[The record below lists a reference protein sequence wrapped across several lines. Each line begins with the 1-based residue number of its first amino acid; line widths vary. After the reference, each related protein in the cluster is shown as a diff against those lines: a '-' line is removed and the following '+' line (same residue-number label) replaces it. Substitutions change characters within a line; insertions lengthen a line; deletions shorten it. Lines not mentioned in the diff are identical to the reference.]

1 MINIH
6 KMEIFVVDHEGYG
19 IDEFKTW
26 IKQSSYASVCIFND
40 ETVTMP
46 HDQWEDDN
54 VLNSTLSTYEEVNAE
69 FEKRRSVFYPYLKT
83 GEKVLAMHN
92 KMEMKFDATP
102 LTRDGVNYYGVFDV
116 FGQITYIK
124 ERVFKND
131 FTIIGE

>member
-1 MINIH
+1 M
-6 KMEIFVVDHEGYG
+6 
-19 IDEFKTW
+19 
-26 IKQSSYASVCIFND
+26 
-40 ETVTMP
+40 
-46 HDQWEDDN
+46 
-54 VLNSTLSTYEEVNAE
+54 STYEEVNAE
-69 FEKRRSVFYPYLKT
+69 FEKRRSVFYPYVKT